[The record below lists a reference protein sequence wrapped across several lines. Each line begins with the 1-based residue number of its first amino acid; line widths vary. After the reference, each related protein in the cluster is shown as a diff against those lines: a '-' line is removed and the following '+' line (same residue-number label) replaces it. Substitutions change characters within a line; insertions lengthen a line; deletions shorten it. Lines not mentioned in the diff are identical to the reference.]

1 MRVELQCTKG
11 ELDGLIAKT
20 KNASWRQRLRV
31 IRWALAGLTAD
42 EVATQTK
49 LCRRQVQKWVRR
61 FNGEGLAGLEDRP
74 GRGRPC
80 PLTAEQQ
87 VQFKARLATGPTAGD
102 EVCTLRGEDLQ
113 RILERE
119 FGVLRKLSSVYYLLH
134 SLGYSSLVPR
144 PRHAEADP
152 GRQELFKKARCPTSS
167 LSSAKRARTSKSK
180 SSFKTRRGSAS
191 KAR

>member
-1 MRVELQCTKG
+1 MRVEARCSQD

-20 KNASWRQRLRV
+20 KNASQRQRLRV

-49 LCRRQVQKWVRR
+49 LCRRQVQNWVRR
-61 FNGEGLAGLEDRP
+61 FNVHGLAGLEDRP

-80 PLTAEQQ
+80 PLSAEQQ
-87 VQFKARLATGPTAGD
+87 VQFKARLAAGPTAKD

-113 RILERE
+113 RILEQE
-119 FGVLRKLSSVYYLLH
+119 FGVLRKLSSIYYLLH

-144 PRHAEADP
+144 PRHVKADP
-152 GRQELFKKARCPTSS
+152 GRQALFKKADCPTNS
-167 LSSAKRARTSKSK
+167 LPSVERTRTSKSK
-180 SSFKTRRGSAS
+180 FSSKTKLDSAN
-191 KAR
+191 KGR